1 MGLVLKGGVH
11 FSEGG
16 YERIARKVFNTL
28 DVDVFY
34 VRDFDENLF
43 RWLSVFDS
51 LNMIPNVQVI
61 SSRLGICLSIN
72 LSFLVL

>member
-1 MGLVLKGGVH
+1 MDLLIIGLVLKGGVH

-34 VRDFDENLF
+34 VRDFDEDLS
-43 RWLSVFDS
+43 RWLSVF
-51 LNMIPNVQVI
+51 
-61 SSRLGICLSIN
+61 
-72 LSFLVL
+72 